1 MSLARRDLPEPS
13 LRERSQV
20 AARRD
25 ANWRPAWVPD
35 FADDGPI
42 DVTVCI
48 ANWNCRELLRTCLES
63 LHDQPQGVRLET
75 IVVDNSSDD
84 GAAEMVDRDF
94 PEVILIRN
102 ADNLGFARANNQ
114 AAARA
119 RGRYLFFLNN
129 DTVVPAQSLNRLVT
143 YADAHPG
150 VGMIGPRLRDPRGR
164 LQISYRRRPTVGALL
179 HRTSLLR
186 WSGLLRTAYRRY
198 RRRDFDPNVERQV
211 EVLMGAAV
219 LMPRAVF
226 VACGQWD
233 EAFTFGGE
241 DIDLSLRVSRRR
253 PVMYFPDVEIIH
265 HGRVS
270 SRQNVTFTEPNVMTG
285 YVKFLR
291 KAGTAWPS
299 LLLYKLTI
307 TCDAPVQLLTKLVQ
321 FSWRRLWGRTVK
333 AEKSLLAVR
342 GLWHFLISGLGTFWR
357 A

>member
-1 MSLARRDLPEPS
+1 MSIARRE
-13 LRERSQV
+13 LRNRVVRSEAGA
-20 AARRD
+20 AARRSPD
-25 ANWRPAWVPD
+25 WRPAWVPD

-48 ANWNCRELLRTCLES
+48 ANWNCRELLKTCLES

-75 IVVDNSSDD
+75 IVVDNASAD
-84 GAAEMVDRDF
+84 GAAEMVARDF

-102 ADNLGFARANNQ
+102 TDNVGFARANNQ

-129 DTVVPAQSLNRLVT
+129 DTSVPAQSLSRLVA
-143 YADAHPG
+143 YADSHPD

-164 LQISYRRRPTVGALL
+164 LQISYRRKPTVGALL
-179 HRTSLLR
+179 HRTALLR
-186 WSGLLRTAYRRY
+186 WSGLLKSAYRRY
-198 RRRDFDPNVERQV
+198 RRRDFDPNVERPV

-226 VACGQWD
+226 VSCGRWD
-233 EAFTFGGE
+233 EGFRFGGE

-253 PVMYFPDVEIIH
+253 PVVYLPDVEIVH

-285 YVKFLR
+285 YVRFLR
-291 KAGTAWPS
+291 KAGTTAPA
-299 LLLYKLTI
+299 LLLYKVTI
-307 TCDAPVQLLTKLVQ
+307 TLDAPVQMTTKLVQ
-321 FSWRRLWGRTVK
+321 FGWRRLFGRTMK
-333 AEKSLLAVR
+333 AEKSMLAVR
-342 GLWHFLISGLGTFWR
+342 GFWQFLTRGLGGFWR